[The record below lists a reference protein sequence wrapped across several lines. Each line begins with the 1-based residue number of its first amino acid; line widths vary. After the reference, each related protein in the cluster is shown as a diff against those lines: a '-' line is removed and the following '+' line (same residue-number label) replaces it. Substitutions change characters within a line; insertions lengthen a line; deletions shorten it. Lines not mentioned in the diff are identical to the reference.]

1 MCKSRLLWCWTLCL
15 VAISN
20 VWADDAFNVYFSSLE
35 NPLPV
40 QVYNNRNANY
50 VIKMNAAEEYAG
62 KLVNSGTCGYAAD
75 ELWYLVGT
83 AESFKMYS
91 RVAGVAL
98 ALTLDG
104 TEAGAAATLTA
115 EGTELCLTSHPDGS
129 YAISPKGNTEQ
140 SFNMYGGNG
149 QDIRLYSAVDNG
161 SRWHFRSIDTSRALT
176 LNYEGNLEGGYAGN
190 SKIGEVAITIDGVTG
205 TSLLTKDNLPE
216 TSVCYLPEGAE
227 FSVGTGMVCH
237 GWIMD
242 VNGVDHTA
250 PQTLPA
256 EGLAVDV
263 NIAVD
268 KGSKYQYLYHT
279 PDAKGKPYRIPAIA
293 TAPNGTVFAIS
304 DNRPCGMD
312 IGYGEV
318 DIKCRLSNDNGE
330 TWGEEF
336 FIANGKGGST
346 NAMTTGYGDAAV
358 VADREQNRLLVMMV
372 CGKTVCWHGRWT
384 PEKTATDDAVNRVA
398 RVYATYNKKTKSWE
412 WTQPEEVTDD
422 IYSLFLKDG
431 MPTVSSLFIGSG
443 RIAQSCKV
451 KVGDYYRLYCSMWTR
466 DQGNRVIYSDDF
478 GASWHILGTV
488 DDRPAPYG
496 DEPKCEELPDGSVL
510 LSSRKGYGRYFNV
523 FCYTDVKNAVGT
535 WQGAVATDQVG
546 DLKWG
551 ANSTNG
557 EPLRIGNVLFQSA
570 PTGNGRTDVSVFYK
584 VLGEDAAEYTPE
596 KLAAGWTKI
605 PVSTVSSAY
614 SSMCILPD
622 GNIGML
628 YEEAPGDYS
637 IVYVPIILKDVLP
650 AEVYK
655 ATKVKKGCK
664 WGQRRKK

>member
-1 MCKSRLLWCWTLCL
+1 MGQNRVLWCMALCL
-15 VAISN
+15 AV
-20 VWADDAFNVYFSSLE
+20 VFTMRADEMKEMYFSSLVD
-35 NPLPV
+35 LVPV
-40 QVYNNRNANY
+40 QVCNNRNASY
-50 VIKMNAAEEYAG
+50 VVKMNAADNYDG
-62 KLVNSGTCGYAAD
+62 MPVNSGTCSYMAD

-91 RVAGVAL
+91 RSVGMSL
-98 ALTLDG
+98 ALTLDSN
-104 TEAGAAATLTA
+104 EEGAEVSLSPN
-115 EGTELCLTSHPDGS
+115 GTELCLTPQPDGS
-129 YAISPKGNTEQ
+129 YTISPKGNKEL

-149 QDIRLYSAVDNG
+149 QDIKLYAAADDGSKWRL
-161 SRWHFRSIDTSRALT
+161 RRIDTSRALT
-176 LNYEGNLEGGYAGN
+176 LIYKGELKGGYAGN
-190 SKIGEVAITIDGVTG
+190 TKIGEVAITIDGATG
-205 TSLLTKDNLPE
+205 TMLLTKDHLPP
-216 TSVCYLPEGAE
+216 TSICYLPEGAE
-227 FSVGTGMVCH
+227 FSIGIGMVCH
-237 GWIMD
+237 GWTMD
-242 VNGVDHTA
+242 VNGVDCTM

-256 EGLAVDV
+256 EGITVEV

-268 KGSKYQYLYHT
+268 KNNRYQYLYHT
-279 PDAKGKPYRIPAIA
+279 PDTKGKPYRIPAIA
-293 TAPNGTVFAIS
+293 TTPNGTVFAIS

-318 DIKCRLSNDNGE
+318 DIKCRISNDNGE

-336 FIANGKGGST
+336 FVADGKGGNS
-346 NAMTTGYGDAAV
+346 NVMTTGYGDAAI

-372 CGKTVCWHGRWT
+372 CGRTVCWHGRWT
-384 PEKTATDDAVNRVA
+384 PEKTAADDAVNRVA
-398 RVYATYNKKTKSWE
+398 RVYAIYNKKTKSWE
-412 WTQPEEVTDD
+412 WTQPEEVTND
-422 IYSLFLKDG
+422 IYRLFLKEG
-431 MPTVSSLFIGSG
+431 EPTVSSLFIGSG
-443 RIAQSCKV
+443 RIAQSSKV
-451 KVGDYYRLYCSMWTR
+451 KVGDYYRLYCAMWTR

-478 GASWHILGTV
+478 GASWHILGSV

-523 FCYTDVKNAVGT
+523 FRYTDVKEATGT
-535 WQGAVATDQVG
+535 WQNAVATDQVG

-551 ANSTNG
+551 GNSTNG

-584 VLGEDAAEYTPE
+584 VLGEDAADYTPE
-596 KLAAGWTKI
+596 KLSVGWTKI

-650 AEVYK
+650 AEVYE
-655 ATKVKKGCK
+655 ATQVKVPRKWWQWKK
-664 WGQRRKK
+664 

>member
-1 MCKSRLLWCWTLCL
+1 MGKNRILWCMALCSL
-15 VAISN
+15 AILD
-20 VWADDAFNVYFSSLE
+20 VWADG
-35 NPLPV
+35 
-40 QVYNNRNANY
+40 
-50 VIKMNAAEEYAG
+50 M
-62 KLVNSGTCGYAAD
+62 
-75 ELWYLVGT
+75 
-83 AESFKMYS
+83 
-91 RVAGVAL
+91 
-98 ALTLDG
+98 
-104 TEAGAAATLTA
+104 TERRTLT
-115 EGTELCLTSHPDGS
+115 
-129 YAISPKGNTEQ
+129 
-140 SFNMYGGNG
+140 
-149 QDIRLYSAVDNG
+149 V
-161 SRWHFRSIDTSRALT
+161 
-176 LNYEGNLEGGYAGN
+176 NYKGNLEGGYDN
-190 SKIGEVAITIDGVTG
+190 NTKIGEVDITINGVT
-205 TSLLTKDNLPE
+205 TTTMLTKD
-216 TSVCYLPEGAE
+216 SVPGTNVYYLPEGTE

-237 GWIMD
+237 GWTMD
-242 VNGVDHTA
+242 VNGAESIA
-250 PQTLPA
+250 PQTLPT
-256 EGLAVDV
+256 EGLTVEV

-268 KGSKYQYLYHT
+268 KDNRYQYLYHT

-293 TAPNGTVFAIS
+293 AAPNGTVFAIS

-318 DIKCRLSNDNGE
+318 DIKCRISNDNGE

-336 FIANGKGGST
+336 FVANGQGGDS
-346 NAMTTGYGDAAV
+346 NEMTTGYGDAAI

-384 PEKTATDDAVNRVA
+384 PEKAASDDAVNRVA
-398 RVYATYNKKTKSWE
+398 RVYATYNKKAKAWE

-422 IYSLFLKDG
+422 IYRLFLKEG
-431 MPTVSSLFIGSG
+431 EPTVSSLFIGSG
-443 RIAQSCKV
+443 RIAQSSKV
-451 KVGDYYRLYCSMWTR
+451 KVGDYYRLYCAMWTR

-523 FCYTDVKNAVGT
+523 YRYSDVKTATGT
-535 WQGAVATDQVG
+535 WQGAVATDQAG

-551 ANSTNG
+551 GNSTNG

-570 PTGNGRTDVSVFYK
+570 PTGNGRTDVAVFYK

-596 KLAAGWTKI
+596 KLSVGWTKI

-628 YEEAPGDYS
+628 YEEAPGNYS

-650 AEVYK
+650 ADVYE
-655 ATKVKKGCK
+655 ATQVKTGRK
-664 WGQRRKK
+664 WWQWRKK